1 MFVTKAFAQEAAQE
15 AVEAAHGAAEAAHG
29 AEGAFPPF
37 DASTYPSQL
46 FWLALTFGFLFW
58 FMSKIIVPRIGG
70 ILEMRQDRIAQDLD
84 KAHELKSEADEAI
97 AAYEQ
102 ELADAKAS
110 ANEIGNKARDAAKS
124 AAEAERQKIEK
135 KLGEQLAEA
144 EKRIADIRDKAMA
157 DLGEIA
163 TETTQAVVAQLI
175 GGSVTKA
182 EVTKALKASE
192 GQEKSNG
199 A

>member
-97 AAYEQ
+97 AQ
-102 ELADAKAS
+102 
-110 ANEIGNKARDAAKS
+110 IGAWLRP
-124 AAEAERQKIEK
+124 R
-135 KLGEQLAEA
+135 LGL
-144 EKRIADIRDKAMA
+144 
-157 DLGEIA
+157 
-163 TETTQAVVAQLI
+163 
-175 GGSVTKA
+175 
-182 EVTKALKASE
+182 
-192 GQEKSNG
+192 
-199 A
+199 

>member
-1 MFVTKAFAQEAAQE
+1 MFVTKAFAQEAAG
-15 AVEAAHGAAEAAHG
+15 EAAHGAGEAAADAAAHG
-29 AEGAFPPF
+29 GGGAFPPF

-58 FMSKIIVPRIGG
+58 FMSKVIVPRIGG

-84 KAHELKSEADEAI
+84 KAHELKAEADEAI

-102 ELADAKAS
+102 ELAEAKAS
-110 ANEIGNKARDAAKS
+110 ANEIGNKAREAAKS

-135 KLGEQLAEA
+135 KLAEQLAEA
-144 EKRIADIRDKAMA
+144 ETRIAEIRDKAMA
-157 DLGEIA
+157 DVGEIA

-182 EVTKALKASE
+182 EAKKALKAAE
-192 GQEKSNG
+192 G
-199 A
+199 

>member
-1 MFVTKAFAQEAAQE
+1 MFVTKAFAQEAAHE
-15 AVEAAHGAAEAAHG
+15 AVEAAHGAADAAHG

-97 AAYEQ
+97 ATYEQ

-110 ANEIGNKARDAAKS
+110 ANEIGNKARDAAKT
-124 AAEAERQKIEK
+124 AAEGERQKIEK

-163 TETTQAVVAQLI
+163 TETTQAVVSQLI

-182 EVTKALKASE
+182 EVTKALEASE

-199 A
+199 

>member
-1 MFVTKAFAQEAAQE
+1 MFVTKAFAQEAAHE

-102 ELADAKAS
+102 ELADAKSS
-110 ANEIGNKARDAAKS
+110 ANEIGNKARDVAKT

-163 TETTQAVVAQLI
+163 TETTQAVVSQLI

-199 A
+199 

>member
-1 MFVTKAFAQEAAQE
+1 MFVTKAFAQEAAQG

-110 ANEIGNKARDAAKS
+110 ANEIGNKARDAAKT

>member
-1 MFVTKAFAQEAAQE
+1 MFVTKAFAQEAA
-15 AVEAAHGAAEAAHG
+15 EAAHGAAEAAHG

-102 ELADAKAS
+102 ELAEAKAS
-110 ANEIGNKARDAAKS
+110 ANEIGNKARDAAKA
-124 AAEAERQKIEK
+124 AAETERQKIEK

-163 TETTQAVVAQLI
+163 TETTQAVVSQLI
-175 GGSVTKA
+175 GASVTKA

-199 A
+199 

>member
-46 FWLALTFGFLFW
+46 FWLALSFGFLFW

-163 TETTQAVVAQLI
+163 TETTQAVVSQLI
-175 GGSVTKA
+175 GGSITKA

-199 A
+199 

>member
-1 MFVTKAFAQEAAQE
+1 MFVTKAFAQEAAHE

-110 ANEIGNKARDAAKS
+110 ANEIGNKARDGAKA
-124 AAEAERQKIEK
+124 AAETERQKIEK

-163 TETTQAVVAQLI
+163 TETTQAVVSQLI

-199 A
+199 

>member
-1 MFVTKAFAQEAAQE
+1 MEQPRTPLMR
-15 AVEAAHGAAEAAHG
+15 GG
-29 AEGAFPPF
+29 SRPWRGFPPF

-58 FMSKIIVPRIGG
+58 FMSKVIVPRIGG

-102 ELADAKAS
+102 ELAEAKAS
-110 ANEIGNKARDAAKS
+110 ANEIGNKARDQAKA

-144 EKRIADIRDKAMA
+144 EARIGDIRDKAMA
-157 DLGEIA
+157 DVGAIA
-163 TETTQAVVAQLI
+163 AETTQSVVAQLI

-182 EVTKALKASE
+182 EVEKALKASE
-192 GQEKSNG
+192 G
-199 A
+199 